1 MPRFVQGVAVGHED
15 RGRRARFR
23 LLVSRKR
30 LVGTLALV
38 FLAGLA
44 TRYARDRPGQSVLIG
59 HSIDRS
65 TIAYQLSAAS
75 PEEIKELVALQR
87 SLGKDAISVDKGDG
101 TGPFASES
109 TRAGV
114 GAGRGR
120 GGGDSKSRSDG
131 AGGDGLDD
139 HAGAFDTPER
149 KRAGG
154 TGAGNGAS
162 ADAVGDGS
170 CDAVL
175 EDKIRAVEKQAQR
188 WQSMVLQ
195 RAQEHAD
202 AAAAKACHGDRH
214 VVAPEPEAP
223 AEEKKSSMLPQSI
236 NSLIGAA
243 AANFATKG
251 GSATLHHTVVP
262 GDASVVWQREVL
274 GVCVPYRDRRD
285 QLEVF
290 ASHLRTF
297 LHGQGVPFRIYV
309 GEQMAGGS
317 FNRGWALNV
326 AYKFAE
332 PEVDY
337 VVFHDVDMLPLP
349 GVDYRYSSMEGMD
362 ARHLSTEISQFGYK
376 IPYNRY
382 CSGVFMSRKEFFRD
396 INGFATTFWG
406 WGGEDD
412 EFCARWAKKK
422 FGGWVAAEA
431 APGGLHNMFG
441 RPEKGRGRFLSME
454 AGHKSDRK
462 NPHWKK
468 NDQKLQSF
476 LSSPETVNK
485 ADGLST
491 TGEPT
496 QILKGKVETPLYTVY
511 RSSFPPNLRQP

>member
-1 MPRFVQGVAVGHED
+1 MSRYAEVRAGCRRRPRGP
-15 RGRRARFR
+15 RSSRARFR

-38 FLAGLA
+38 LLAGLA

-120 GGGDSKSRSDG
+120 GGGDSKSRSNG
-131 AGGDGLDD
+131 GGGDGLDD
-139 HAGAFDTPER
+139 LAGEFDTPER

-170 CDAVL
+170 CDAAL

-223 AEEKKSSMLPQSI
+223 AEEKKSSILPQSI

-251 GSATLHHTVVP
+251 GSAMLHHTVVP

-274 GVCVPYRDRRD
+274 ECAYRTGIGGISSRFSRRTC
-285 QLEVF
+285 ER
-290 ASHLRTF
+290 SSTGR
-297 LHGQGVPFRIYV
+297 
-309 GEQMAGGS
+309 GS
-317 FNRGWALNV
+317 FQDIRRRTDGGRVFQPRLGPERGV
-326 AYKFAE
+326 
-332 PEVDY
+332 
-337 VVFHDVDMLPLP
+337 
-349 GVDYRYSSMEGMD
+349 
-362 ARHLSTEISQFGYK
+362 
-376 IPYNRY
+376 
-382 CSGVFMSRKEFFRD
+382 
-396 INGFATTFWG
+396 
-406 WGGEDD
+406 
-412 EFCARWAKKK
+412 
-422 FGGWVAAEA
+422 
-431 APGGLHNMFG
+431 
-441 RPEKGRGRFLSME
+441 
-454 AGHKSDRK
+454 
-462 NPHWKK
+462 
-468 NDQKLQSF
+468 
-476 LSSPETVNK
+476 
-485 ADGLST
+485 
-491 TGEPT
+491 
-496 QILKGKVETPLYTVY
+496 
-511 RSSFPPNLRQP
+511 

>member
-23 LLVSRKR
+23 LLVGHKR

-38 FLAGLA
+38 LLAGLA

-131 AGGDGLDD
+131 GGGDGLDD
-139 HAGAFDTPER
+139 HAGEFDTPER

-170 CDAVL
+170 CDAAL

-223 AEEKKSSMLPQSI
+223 AEEKKSSILPQSI

-251 GSATLHHTVVP
+251 EAPCFTTRWCPVTRRWCGSGRCSECA
-262 GDASVVWQREVL
+262 
-274 GVCVPYRDRRD
+274 YRTGIGGISSRFSRRTC
-285 QLEVF
+285 E
-290 ASHLRTF
+290 
-297 LHGQGVPFRIYV
+297 
-309 GEQMAGGS
+309 
-317 FNRGWALNV
+317 
-326 AYKFAE
+326 
-332 PEVDY
+332 
-337 VVFHDVDMLPLP
+337 
-349 GVDYRYSSMEGMD
+349 
-362 ARHLSTEISQFGYK
+362 
-376 IPYNRY
+376 
-382 CSGVFMSRKEFFRD
+382 
-396 INGFATTFWG
+396 
-406 WGGEDD
+406 
-412 EFCARWAKKK
+412 
-422 FGGWVAAEA
+422 
-431 APGGLHNMFG
+431 
-441 RPEKGRGRFLSME
+441 
-454 AGHKSDRK
+454 
-462 NPHWKK
+462 
-468 NDQKLQSF
+468 
-476 LSSPETVNK
+476 
-485 ADGLST
+485 
-491 TGEPT
+491 
-496 QILKGKVETPLYTVY
+496 
-511 RSSFPPNLRQP
+511 RSSTGRVSLSGYT